1 MSTAVTTLD
10 QENVALVRR
19 VTDAVNARRYDDM
32 DELFAPNFVDHNP
45 AWNVDSLQA
54 LKGLL
59 AVAQEALDF
68 RAGLDALYA
77 ADGGRVIMQITFTG
91 RHVAPI
97 FGIHPTGLPVSWTS
111 IEVYRLE
118 NHKIVERWVQA
129 DTTGLMRQVGV
140 LMPD

>member
-1 MSTAVTTLD
+1 MSTALTTID

-45 AWNVDSLQA
+45 AWHVDSLQA
-54 LKGLL
+54 LKRLL
-59 AVAQEALDF
+59 AGAQAALDF
-68 RAGLDALYA
+68 RAGLDALYP

-91 RHVAPI
+91 RHIAPI
-97 FGIHPTGLPVSWTS
+97 FNIAPTGLPITWTS
-111 IEVYRLE
+111 IEVYRIE
-118 NHKIVERWVQA
+118 NGKIIERWVQA

-140 LMPD
+140 LLPE